1 MRNRAR
7 VQIGTF
13 RRKNPRVAYIK
24 QIYRNTE
31 KPFSH
36 FPLVIQSVLFHLV
49 RAFDLSTRRR
59 IPFRSYVTVFLRE
72 FFLLGRWWSRFSS
85 YVGFFFSYGRFS
97 SAENSNCFCGG
108 FFMLLEKFL
117 FQYGWRF
124 SNFAI

>member
-36 FPLVIQSVLFHLV
+36 FPLDISRVCFFIWCE
-49 RAFDLSTRRR
+49 LSTFPLVGGYLFGHTW
-59 IPFRSYVTVFLRE
+59 PFFFVSFSYWVADGVAFPPTS
-72 FFLLGRWWSRFSS
+72 G
-85 YVGFFFSYGRFS
+85 FFSYGRFS